1 MGRPWF
7 RRRKVGLGW
16 RPIRW
21 QGWLTSGRL
30 STSSQD
36 EAALVVE
43 HLTKRFGERVAVDD
57 VSFDVAAGEVFGFLG
72 PNGAGKTTTLRVA
85 SGLLRPTAGSV
96 WFDGQDITRAR
107 PRARTK
113 SGICLVPEG
122 RGIFPNLTVREN
134 LRLHTHARA
143 GTSSAEIEEVAYE
156 RFPTLGGRRKQIA
169 GTMSGGEQQMLAVS
183 RALTTRPRLLLLD
196 EISMGLAPR
205 LVEELFAVI
214 SDEVAQRDVTV
225 LIVEQ
230 LAEFALRIADIA
242 VVLSRGSV
250 TAAGPPDEVKTALE
264 AAYLGKAGRVAG
276 QRSGADVGSVP
287 HL

>member
-1 MGRPWF
+1 LTALLELRGIDAGYGTMKALFSVDVTVEQGR
-7 RRRKVGLGW
+7 VV
-16 RPIRW
+16 
-21 QGWLTSGRL
+21 
-30 STSSQD
+30 
-36 EAALVVE
+36 AL
-43 HLTKRFGERVAVDD
+43 
-57 VSFDVAAGEVFGFLG
+57 LG

-96 WFDGQDITRAR
+96 WFDGQDITRTR
-107 PRARTK
+107 PRARTQL
-113 SGICLVPEG
+113 GVCLVPEG

-134 LRLHTHARA
+134 LRLHTYARA
-143 GTSSAEIEEVAYE
+143 GTSSAEIEELTYA
-156 RFPTLGGRRKQIA
+156 RFPTLGRRRKQIA

-214 SDEVAQRDVTV
+214 NDEVAQRDVTV

-230 LAEFALRIADIA
+230 LAEFALRIADVA

-250 TAAGPPDEVKTALE
+250 TAAGPPDEVKAVLE
-264 AAYLGKAGRVAG
+264 AAYLGKETGLVAG
-276 QRSGADVGSVP
+276 
-287 HL
+287 